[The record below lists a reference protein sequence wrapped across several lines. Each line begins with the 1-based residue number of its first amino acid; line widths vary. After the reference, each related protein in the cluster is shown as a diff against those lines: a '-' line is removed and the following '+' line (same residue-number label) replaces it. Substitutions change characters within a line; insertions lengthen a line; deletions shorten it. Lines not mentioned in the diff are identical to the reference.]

1 MRRLEK
7 TNWENGM
14 STIEEDLDDIFMYV
28 KEWKVLG
35 LSRADQIIEVLRE
48 IKEKMKI
55 LADENNA
62 LLRALEHLVSEERT

>member
-1 MRRLEK
+1 
-7 TNWENGM
+7 M